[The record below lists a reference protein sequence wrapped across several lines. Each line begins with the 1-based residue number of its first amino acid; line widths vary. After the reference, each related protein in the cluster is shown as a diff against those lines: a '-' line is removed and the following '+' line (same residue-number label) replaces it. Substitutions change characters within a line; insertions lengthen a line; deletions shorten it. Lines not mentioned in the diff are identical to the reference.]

1 MNEWAFKIKTKADF
15 KALKIKREFTWII
28 EMIDL

>member
-1 MNEWAFKIKTKADF
+1 MNEWTFKIKKKADF